1 MINKD
6 TIVAGLMSGTSLD
19 GIDAVLIKIR
29 ENLSFD
35 FLGGIVY
42 EYSQNMKNRIKA
54 LFNPQI
60 TAEEICKM
68 NFLIG
73 EEFSNAVLELSK
85 TYSMPLKNIDLIGSS
100 GITLYHQPKD
110 EYFEEKNTKST
121 LQIGESS
128 IIAYRT
134 GITTISDFRQK
145 DIAAGGQGAPLVPFF
160 DEIFFKPLNKN
171 FAIQNIGGIGN
182 VTVISKT
189 CETFAF
195 DTGVGNMLID
205 YMVQKFFNIPYD
217 KNGEI
222 AFSGKINENWLKK
235 LMQEPYLKLSPP
247 KSTGRELFGKD
258 YAEKI
263 LKSAPSNKN
272 DIITTITEFTVQSI
286 VDAYNRFV
294 FPKTNID
301 ELILGGGGAYNK
313 YIKHS
318 LQENFKGKLLVK
330 THEDY
335 NVSDKYK
342 EAIAFAMLAYT
353 AFKEIPNNIKTAT
366 GSEKSVILGKIT
378 YGG

>member
-1 MINKD
+1 MNNKELL
-6 TIVAGLMSGTSLD
+6 VAGLMSGTSLD

-29 ENLSFD
+29 EDFSFE

-42 EYSQNMKNRIKA
+42 EYSQNMKNRIKS

-73 EEFSNAVLELSK
+73 EEFANAVFDLSK
-85 TYSMPLKNIDLIGSS
+85 NLTIPLKNIDLIGSS

-110 EYFEEKNTKST
+110 DYFENKNTKST
-121 LQIGESS
+121 MQIGESS
-128 IIAYRT
+128 VIAYRT

-145 DIAAGGQGAPLVPFF
+145 DIAANGQGAPLVPFF
-160 DEIFFKPLNKN
+160 DETFFKPLNKN

-182 VTVISKT
+182 VTVISKN

-195 DTGVGNMLID
+195 DTGAGNMLID
-205 YMVQKFFNIPYD
+205 YMTQKFFNIPYD

-222 AFSGKINENWLKK
+222 AFSGKIDNKWLEI

-258 YAEKI
+258 YAETI
-263 LKSAPSNKN
+263 LLTAPKDKK
-272 DIITTITEFTVQSI
+272 DIITTITEFTIQSI
-286 VDAYNRFV
+286 VDAYEKFI
-294 FPKTNID
+294 FPKTTID

-313 YIKHS
+313 YIKHR
-318 LQENFKGKLLVK
+318 LQECFKEQLSVK
-330 THEDY
+330 THENY
-335 NVSDKYK
+335 NISDKYK
-342 EAIAFAMLAYT
+342 EAIAFAMLAYAT
-353 AFKEIPNNIKTAT
+353 FNKIPNNIKTAT
-366 GSEKSVILGKIT
+366 GSEKSVVLGKIT
-378 YGG
+378 FGG

>member
-1 MINKD
+1 MNKKEML
-6 TIVAGLMSGTSLD
+6 VVGLMSGTSLD
-19 GIDAVLIKIR
+19 GIDAALIKFR
-29 ENLSFD
+29 KDLSFD

-54 LFNPQI
+54 LFNNQI
-60 TAEEICKM
+60 SAEEICKM

-73 EEFSNAVLELSK
+73 EEFANSVLELSK
-85 TYSMPLKNIDLIGSS
+85 KLSIPLKEIDLIGSS

-110 EYFEEKNTKST
+110 EFFENMNTKST

-128 IIAYRT
+128 VIAYKT

-145 DIAAGGQGAPLVPFF
+145 DIAANGQGAPLVPFF
-160 DEIFFKPLNKN
+160 DKTFFSPLNKN

-182 VTVISKT
+182 VTVISKD
-189 CETFAF
+189 CDVFAF

-205 YMVQKFFNIPYD
+205 YIVQKFFNIPYD
-217 KNGEI
+217 KDGEI
-222 AFSGKINENWLKK
+222 AFSGKIDNK
-235 LMQEPYLKLSPP
+235 LLEMLMKEPYLQLPPP

-263 LKSAPSNKN
+263 LTNNTMDKK

-286 VDAYNRFV
+286 ADAYKRFV
-294 FPKTNID
+294 FPRTNID
-301 ELILGGGGAYNK
+301 EIILGGGGAYNK
-313 YIKHS
+313 YIKQR
-318 LQENFKGKLLVK
+318 LQESFNNNLLVK

-335 NVSDKYK
+335 GISNKFK
-342 EAIAFAMLAYT
+342 EAMAFAMLAYT
-353 AFKEIPNNIKTAT
+353 SFFKIPNNVKTAT

-378 YGG
+378 IGG

>member
-1 MINKD
+1 MNKKELL
-6 TIVAGLMSGTSLD
+6 VVGLMSGTSLD

-29 ENLSFD
+29 EDLSFD

-73 EEFSNAVLELSK
+73 EEFANSVLELSK
-85 TYSMPLKNIDLIGSS
+85 KLAIPLNNIDLIGSS

-110 EYFEEKNTKST
+110 EFFENKNTKST

-128 IIAYRT
+128 VIAYKT
-134 GITTISDFRQK
+134 GVTTVSDFRQK

-160 DEIFFKPLNKN
+160 DEAFFMPLNKN

-182 VTVISKT
+182 VTVISKN

-205 YMVQKFFNIPYD
+205 YMVQKFFNVPYD
-217 KNGEI
+217 KDGEI
-222 AFSGKINENWLKK
+222 AFSGKIDNKWLEM
-235 LMQEPYLKLSPP
+235 LMEEPYLKLLPP

-258 YAEKI
+258 YAERI
-263 LKSAPSNKN
+263 LLNAPNDKK

-286 VDAYNRFV
+286 VDAYKRFV
-294 FPKTNID
+294 FSKTDID
-301 ELILGGGGAYNK
+301 ELVLGGGGAYNK
-313 YIKHS
+313 YIKQR
-318 LQENFKGKLLVK
+318 LQESFKNNLSVK

-335 NVSDKYK
+335 GISDKFK
-342 EAIAFAMLAYT
+342 EAMAFAMLAYT
-353 AFKEIPNNIKTAT
+353 SYLKMPNNVKTAT
-366 GSEKSVILGKIT
+366 GSEKSVVLGKIT
-378 YGG
+378 FGG